1 MSLMNDYSVKIIAE
15 QRQREF
21 EAAAAHERLARAAL
35 GERHGW
41 WQRLRRSFTAANAGS
56 VATAPAT
63 ATATATATSRATRQ
77 AGPVTLR
84 EHPVSH

>member
-15 QRQREF
+15 QRQRDF
-21 EAAAAHERLARAAL
+21 EAEAAHERLARAAL

-41 WQRLRRSFTAANAGS
+41 WQRLRRTFAQANDGH
-56 VATAPAT
+56 VVTEPAT
-63 ATATATATSRATRQ
+63 ATVSRATRP
-77 AGPVTLR
+77 AGPVALQ

>member
-15 QRQREF
+15 QRQRDF
-21 EAAAAHERLARAAL
+21 EAAAAHERLARTAL
-35 GERHGW
+35 GERYSW
-41 WQRLRRSFTAANAGS
+41 WQRLRRSFAPVNAGS
-56 VATAPAT
+56 AATAP
-63 ATATATATSRATRQ
+63 ATATATSRATRQ

>member
-15 QRQREF
+15 QRQRDF
-21 EAAAAHERLARAAL
+21 EAEAAHERLAREAR
-35 GERHGW
+35 GERQGW
-41 WQRLRRSFTAANAGS
+41 WQRLLRTFAPVNTGS
-56 VATAPAT
+56 VAPAPAT
-63 ATATATATSRATRQ
+63 ATATSRVTRQ